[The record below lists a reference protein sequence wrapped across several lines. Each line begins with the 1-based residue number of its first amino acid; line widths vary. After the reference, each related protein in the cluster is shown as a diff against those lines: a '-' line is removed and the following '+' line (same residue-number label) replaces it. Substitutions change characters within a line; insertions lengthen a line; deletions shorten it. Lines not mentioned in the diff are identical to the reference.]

1 MKEELMVRKESTK
14 RLSKVSKTLTAGW
27 SIPQAKAAT
36 ATPLA
41 YVHTGIAYVYSNNPE
56 NIGPTDKI
64 PWTPVPVTGAFTI
77 EKKLTAGSLYDV
89 EFYHCM
95 KVARME
101 VGIAIQNRGSSTA
114 TITVSAKATR
124 SDGGRDSATLV
135 ETDYQNGK
143 GSTTMTVVP
152 NGAQW
157 VLLIDNL
164 AVNNYVVGKVK
175 LKSDV
180 ADVWIRVIYG
190 PAGVPASTVMS
201 YPQTTHYIMPGLGN
215 YSGTTTGYFT
225 HDALTTSVDFSQ
237 GQSLFVLPGW
247 STDPQPPISEYEAAL
262 ATPPPHGPCGPLENS
277 NGVVLGGNYGM
288 VYQITIAHAS
298 GKILKI
304 TPNSVSPAPG
314 SGTIVV
320 QTPDSS
326 SWAKYSIDVGGSQ
339 TFPIK
344 SAPWVLKFVQPG
356 GNSSNFTF
364 TII

>member
-1 MKEELMVRKESTK
+1 MVRKESTK
-14 RLSKVSKTLTAGW
+14 ILSKVSKTLTAGW
-27 SIPQAKAAT
+27 SIPQAKAST

-95 KVARME
+95 KVAGME

-143 GSTTMTVVP
+143 GSTTMTVAP

-201 YPQTTHYIMPGLGN
+201 YPQTTHYITPGPGN

-225 HDALTTSVDFSQ
+225 HDALSAPVNFPTVSS
-237 GQSLFVLPGW
+237 FVLPW
-247 STDPQPPISEYEAAL
+247 LSTDPQPPISEYEAAI
-262 ATPPPHGPCGPLENS
+262 TNPPPHGPCGPRPT
-277 NGVVLGGNYGM
+277 GDVVLGGNYGM

-298 GKILKI
+298 EKTLKI
-304 TPNSVSPAPG
+304 TPLVYPA
-314 SGTIVV
+314 TIVV

-326 SWAKYSIDVGGSQ
+326 WAKYSIDVDIGGSQ
-339 TFPIK
+339 TFHITSDP
-344 SAPWVLKFVQPG
+344 LLFKFVQPG

-364 TII
+364 EIS